1 MLRWQILHTGSIG
14 DRVASTVSLVIDLP
28 HVIVIDP
35 GMVPSQAM
43 ILEPLA
49 KAGFTPGL
57 VTDVI
62 ISHHHPDHTMNVGLF
77 PEAQVHDYWAV
88 YHHDRWLDLPAEG
101 RQVSPHV
108 RLLETPGHTREDIT
122 TVVETAEET
131 VAFTHLWWG
140 ADGPEL
146 DPYATDQS
154 ALEAGRRRVGEAA
167 DLVVPG
173 HGAPFACR

>member
-1 MLRWQILHTGSIG
+1 
-14 DRVASTVSLVIDLP
+14 
-28 HVIVIDP
+28 
-35 GMVPSQAM
+35 MVPSQRV

-49 KAGFTPGL
+49 AAGFTPDL

-88 YHHDRWLDLPAEG
+88 YHHDQWLDRPAEG

-108 RLLETPGHTREDIT
+108 RLIETPGHTREDIT
-122 TVVETAEET
+122 TLVATPEAV
-131 VAFTHLWWG
+131 VAFTHLG
-140 ADGPEL
+140 GTRTAQNST
-146 DPYATDQS
+146 YATDQS
-154 ALEAGRRRVGEAA
+154 AVERGRRRVMEVAG
-167 DLVVPG
+167 LVVPG

>member
-1 MLRWQILHTGSIG
+1 MLRWQILHTGSAG
-14 DRVASTVSLVIDLP
+14 NRVTSTVSLVIDP
-28 HVIVIDP
+28 PRVVVIDP
-35 GMVPSQAM
+35 GMVPSQRV

-49 KAGFTPGL
+49 VAGFTPDL

-88 YHHDRWLDLPAEG
+88 YHHDQWLDRPAEG

-108 RLLETPGHTREDIT
+108 RLIETPGHTREDIT
-122 TVVETAEET
+122 TLVATPEAV
-131 VAFTHLWWG
+131 VAFTHLWWHS
-140 ADGPEL
+140 DGPEL

-154 ALEAGRRRVGEAA
+154 AVERGRRRVMEVAG
-167 DLVVPG
+167 LVVPG